1 MPKYNPKLLDPNGR
15 LARSTRKKTVVTN
28 IARKHFL
35 KTFKRMQRQKA
46 REERSRFAGSKSR
59 KSMRSSRPVDVS
71 VYRKLIR
78 KSERIG
84 EFADFLLETRN
95 KPTYDSLVTYVDG
108 INTELINNLKKF
120 NDMIGVN
127 KDAMGNIEL
136 DDTFETLLQLSR
148 RFNNIA
154 NDLLQQSNT
163 HNLIKPILDDITDFI
178 EHIYK
183 QLEGALESFK
193 GELKLAR
200 NIKNEN
206 SPNNSGLNAIMA
218 KFRNLG
224 LGN

>member
-1 MPKYNPKLLDPNGR
+1 MPKFNPNKVDPERR
-15 LARSTRKKTVVTN
+15 LARSTRKKTVVPN
-28 IARKHFL
+28 IARKKFL

-46 REERSRFAGSKSR
+46 REEKARLAGRKSR
-59 KSMRSSRPVDVS
+59 KSMRSERQVDIS
-71 VYRKLIR
+71 VYRRLIR
-78 KSERIG
+78 KSKRIG

-95 KPTYDSLVTYVDG
+95 KPTYDSLVTYING
-108 INTELINNLKKF
+108 INTELINNLKKY

-136 DDTFETLLQLSR
+136 DDRFETLLQLSSQ
-148 RFNNIA
+148 FNYIA

-178 EHIYK
+178 EHIYT
-183 QLEGALESFK
+183 QLKGALESFK